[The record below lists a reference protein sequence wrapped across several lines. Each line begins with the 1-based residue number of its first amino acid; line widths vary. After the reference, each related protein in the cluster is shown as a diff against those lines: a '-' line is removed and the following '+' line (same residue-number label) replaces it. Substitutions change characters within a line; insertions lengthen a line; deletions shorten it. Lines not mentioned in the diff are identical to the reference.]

1 MSSDVFDLSTRE
13 AAVAE
18 VQSFILRLPY
28 PIWADVTVWT
38 DEDEW
43 PTPALIL
50 RRVRA
55 RVIGRNGEHVA
66 ALAEAAE
73 RWSITQDDIGDVAG
87 RVPARAP
94 VDGGTSP

>member
-1 MSSDVFDLSTRE
+1 MSADVFDLSTRE
-13 AAVAE
+13 SAVAA

-28 PIWADVTVWT
+28 PIWADVTMLTV
-38 DEDEW
+38 EEEW

-50 RRVRA
+50 RRVLE

-73 RWSITQDDIGDVAG
+73 RWEITQDDIGDVAG
-87 RVPARAP
+87 RVPARTP
-94 VDGGTSP
+94 VDGSLV